1 MRSKV
6 LIWLA
11 EIVLLGFLVFLTA
24 KVYIDAIN
32 YIDEAKDFSVESLT
46 KLLKSA
52 LYMILFIVMTFYV
65 FIISVVIVIKDK
77 LFN

>member
-11 EIVLLGFLVFLTA
+11 EVILIGFLVFLTA

-32 YIDEAKDFSVESLT
+32 YIDKAKDFSVESLAN
-46 KLLKSA
+46 LLKSA
-52 LYMILFIVMTFYV
+52 LYMILFIVMTFYA
-65 FIISVVIVIKDK
+65 FIIAVVIVIKDK

>member
-52 LYMILFIVMTFYV
+52 LYMILFIVMTFYA
-65 FIISVVIVIKDK
+65 FIIAVVIVIKDK